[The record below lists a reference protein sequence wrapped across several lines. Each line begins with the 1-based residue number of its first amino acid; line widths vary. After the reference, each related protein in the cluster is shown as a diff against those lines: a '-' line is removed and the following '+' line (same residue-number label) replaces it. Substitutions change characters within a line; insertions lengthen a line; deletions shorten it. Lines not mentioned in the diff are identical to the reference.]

1 MARRHDT
8 RLDHPGLPKICARES
23 PAFSA
28 MTSGTTHLLNAGV
41 DVRTVVGRLEHR
53 NPSTTLNVY
62 SHFLPESDQDTAD
75 VLGPIFDD
83 A

>member
-1 MARRHDT
+1 
-8 RLDHPGLPKICARES
+8 
-23 PAFSA
+23 